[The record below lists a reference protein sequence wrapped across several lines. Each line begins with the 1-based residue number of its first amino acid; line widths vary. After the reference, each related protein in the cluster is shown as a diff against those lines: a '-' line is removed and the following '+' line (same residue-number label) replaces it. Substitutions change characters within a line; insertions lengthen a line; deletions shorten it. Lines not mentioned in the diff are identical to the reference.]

1 MTGEAERAANL
12 QAIGVLTRSTVHDLN
27 NFMMAIT
34 TFAEL
39 VLADMGETHPLR
51 GQVAGIL
58 GAGRRAIETTHEL
71 QHIVRGLAP
80 IGVP

>member
-1 MTGEAERAANL
+1 MTGERDCAANL
-12 QAIGVLTRSTVHDLN
+12 HAIGVLTRSTVHDLN
-27 NFMMAIT
+27 NCMMAIT

-51 GQVAGIL
+51 GQITGIL
-58 GAGRRAIETTHEL
+58 GAGRRAIQTTREL
-71 QHIVRGLAP
+71 NHMVRELAP